1 MSSPP
6 LISLEGLSKTYRV
19 PIREPGLGA
28 AIKSVF
34 NRQYRDI
41 EAVKE
46 ISFQVEAGEVVGFL
60 GPNGAGK
67 TTALKMLSGLLN
79 PSAGTVRV
87 LDYEPFGRRGD
98 FLRQITLVMGNRN
111 QLVWDI
117 PVADSFE
124 RNRAIYRLPAAEYAQ
139 TLDGLTSMLDL
150 GELLDKPVRNLS
162 LGERMKCE
170 ITAALLHR
178 PKILFLDEPTL
189 GLDVTMQRRIREFIS
204 EYNRRNGATVLLTSH
219 YMADVEAL
227 CERVVVIHHG
237 RLLFDGD
244 LAKLVER
251 FSPHK
256 KIVVEL
262 DREDVDLS
270 SYGDVVDTEGARVT
284 LLVSKAETP
293 NATGRILADLPVVD
307 LTVED
312 PPIEE
317 VIEQVFAQEA
327 T

>member
-1 MSSPP
+1 
-6 LISLEGLSKTYRV
+6 
-19 PIREPGLGA
+19 
-28 AIKSVF
+28 
-34 NRQYRDI
+34 
-41 EAVKE
+41 
-46 ISFQVEAGEVVGFL
+46 
-60 GPNGAGK
+60 
-67 TTALKMLSGLLN
+67 
-79 PSAGTVRV
+79 
-87 LDYEPFGRRGD
+87 
-98 FLRQITLVMGNRN
+98 
-111 QLVWDI
+111 
-117 PVADSFE
+117 
-124 RNRAIYRLPAAEYAQ
+124 
-139 TLDGLTSMLDL
+139 
-150 GELLDKPVRNLS
+150 
-162 LGERMKCE
+162 
-170 ITAALLHR
+170 
-178 PKILFLDEPTL
+178 
-189 GLDVTMQRRIREFIS
+189 
-204 EYNRRNGATVLLTSH
+204 
-219 YMADVEAL
+219 MADVEAL